1 MPPKKLVPAAL
12 GGLFIGVLSALPLV
26 SLANCCCL
34 WIVGG
39 GYLAAYVMQQDH
51 PAPITAV
58 DGAIVGLLAGIFGA
72 VVFTIVVIPIDLLM
86 GPLQAQFLRRVLS
99 TSSEMPPGVREM
111 LEDVAAARSSV
122 ALTSLFRFVPM
133 LLVGAVFAPVGGIL
147 AAVFSRRTPMPPTPS
162 APPIPPASPDSWP
175 PLAER

>member
-1 MPPKKLVPAAL
+1 MPHKKLGPAAL

-58 DGAIVGLLAGIFGA
+58 DGAIVGFLAGIFGA
-72 VVFTIVVIPIDLLM
+72 VVFTIVVIPIDMVM
-86 GPLQAQFLRRVLS
+86 GPLQAQFLRRLLN
-99 TSSEMPPGVREM
+99 TSSEMPPGLREM

-133 LLVGAVFAPVGGIL
+133 LLVGIVFAPVGGIL
-147 AAVFSRRTPMPPTPS
+147 AAVFSRRTPMPPPPS

-175 PLAER
+175 PLSER